1 MVINLN
7 GLDKD
12 FPTCYEEM
20 TARQYELIV
29 PEFAKDLDQRDH
41 FKIFQILAGTDYKD
55 FHATAENEV
64 TIWNAIRWLYEQPF
78 EFGEVPKVVRIKE
91 RTVSIPKDITKL
103 SIGQNIHLKQILGE
117 SKYLEEN
124 ICAAC
129 AIYLQPLY
137 DGDKFDF
144 EKAMELK
151 EEVEK
156 MPAYIVRP
164 IGFFLLNHASMR
176 GRKQTNSLRRM
187 ISNLLLRC
195 AKTLQRWQ
203 KYRGSYRLRTYP

>member
-7 GLDKD
+7 GVKKD
-12 FPTCYEEM
+12 IPSCYEEM
-20 TARQYELIV
+20 TARQYEMIV
-29 PEFAKDLDQRDH
+29 PEFAKELEQRDH
-41 FKIFQILAGTDYKD
+41 FKIFQILTGTDYKD
-55 FHATAENEV
+55 FEPTAENEV

-78 EFGEVPKVVRIKE
+78 EFGDVPKVVTIKDKLL
-91 RTVSIPKDITKL
+91 SIPEDITEL

-124 ICAAC
+124 ICSAC

-137 DGDKFDF
+137 DDAKFNF
-144 EKAMELK
+144 KRAMQLK

-164 IGFFLLNHASMR
+164 IGFFLLNHASTP
-176 GRKQTNSLRRM
+176 GRKQTNSLKRM
-187 ISNLLLRC
+187 ISNLMRRC

-203 KYRGSYRLRTYP
+203 RSNDSYRLRTYP